1 VSERI
6 SGPFW
11 FPCEDPTADHKSD
24 HGTSTTVK
32 FFLKKEILGNGI
44 HKPVDDAQIR
54 GGYRYL
60 TKAWGWGRPPL
71 GVTSCNLVLGYPENP
86 AQHWRENPAEINAA
100 RSSILLSRNQ
110 LISV

>member
-1 VSERI
+1 VSE
-6 SGPFW
+6 SVAFFW

-60 TKAWGWGRPPL
+60 TKAWGRGRPPFRR
-71 GVTSCNLVLGYPENP
+71 C
-86 AQHWRENPAEINAA
+86 AA
-100 RSSILLSRNQ
+100 RQLLGIQKTPLSTGAKSSQKSMLQTRSFCHPV
-110 LISV
+110 IS